1 MNNAEQMKRERDELF
16 QNLYHLKKPKR
27 VPITIK
33 VNNEFGIQYAGM
45 DLIDT
50 QWHPEKMEAAAN
62 KICED
67 FFADK
72 NPFGSRRFPAFYTF
86 TDSTYFKIA
95 SSGFLQ
101 HPEIAPMDPS
111 EYPEL
116 IRNPYDFLIEK
127 ILPRLY
133 KAFDTSAFTG
143 SLSFAMSMKAKE
155 DDDGAAGAIG
165 RRISQRFGYFN
176 PDAKSAIF
184 APFDFIAD
192 ILRGFTGMLTD
203 LRRYGSQVEEAC
215 EAVLP
220 LMVKLGITD
229 KPTAMS
235 ECYIPL
241 HMAPYMKTKDFEK
254 YYWPTFKRMI
264 EEIMASGQGISLFC
278 EQDWTRYLDYL
289 ADLPKGLRI
298 RFEYGDPR
306 QIKDKI
312 GHKHILS
319 GLYPSAFFTTETKSV
334 CLDKAKE
341 LLDILAPGGNCTFD
355 VDKVMATYDGGG
367 ENIIAVLDFV
377 REYGKY

>member
-155 DDDGAAGAIG
+155 DDDSAAGAIG

-229 KPTAMS
+229 KPSVMS

-377 REYGKY
+377 RKYGKY

>member
-1 MNNAEQMKRERDELF
+1 MISAEEMKQERTELF
-16 QNLYHLKKPKR
+16 QDLYTLKKPKR

-50 QWHPEKMEAAAN
+50 QWHPERMEAAAN

-101 HPEIAPMDPS
+101 HPEIAPMQPE
-111 EYPEL
+111 EYPKL
-116 IRNPYDFLIEK
+116 VASPYDFLIEK

-133 KAFDTSAFTG
+133 KAFDG
-143 SLSFAMSMKAKE
+143 SNILQSLNFAVSMKAKE
-155 DDDGAAGAIG
+155 DDDQAAGAISKK
-165 RRISQRFGYFN
+165 ISQKFGYFN
-176 PDAKSAIF
+176 PDAKSAVF

-192 ILRGFTGMLTD
+192 ILRGFTGTLMD
-203 LRRYGSQVEEAC
+203 IRRCGEMVQEAC

-220 LMVKLGITD
+220 LMVQLGITSR
-229 KPTAMS
+229 PTVMS

-254 YYWPTFKRMI
+254 YYWPTFKTMI
-264 EEIMASGQGISLFC
+264 
-278 EQDWTRYLDYL
+278 
-289 ADLPKGLRI
+289 
-298 RFEYGDPR
+298 
-306 QIKDKI
+306 
-312 GHKHILS
+312 
-319 GLYPSAFFTTETKSV
+319 
-334 CLDKAKE
+334 
-341 LLDILAPGGNCTFD
+341 
-355 VDKVMATYDGGG
+355 
-367 ENIIAVLDFV
+367 
-377 REYGKY
+377 

>member
-1 MNNAEQMKRERDELF
+1 MISAEEMKQERTELF
-16 QNLYHLKKPKR
+16 QDLYTLKKPKR

-50 QWHPEKMEAAAN
+50 QWHPERMEAAAN

-101 HPEIAPMDPS
+101 HPEIAPMQPE

-116 IRNPYDFLIEK
+116 VASPYDFLIEK

-133 KAFDTSAFTG
+133 TAFDG
-143 SLSFAMSMKAKE
+143 SNILQSLNFAVSMKAKE
-155 DDDGAAGAIG
+155 DDDQAAGAISKK
-165 RRISQRFGYFN
+165 ISQKFGYFN
-176 PDAKSAIF
+176 PDAKSAVF

-192 ILRGFTGMLTD
+192 ILRGFTGTLMD
-203 LRRYGSQVEEAC
+203 IRRCGEMVQEAC

-220 LMVKLGITD
+220 LMVQLGITSR
-229 KPTAMS
+229 PTVMS

-254 YYWPTFKRMI
+254 YYWPTFKTMI
-264 EEIMASGQGISLFC
+264 EQIMASGQGISIFC

-298 RFEYGDPR
+298 RFEYGEPQ

-312 GHKHILS
+312 GHKHIIS
-319 GLYPSAFFTTETKSV
+319 GLYPSAFFATEKKSV
-334 CLDKAKE
+334 CLDKARE
-341 LLDILAPGGNCTFD
+341 LMDILAPGGNYAFD

-367 ENIIAVLDFV
+367 ENIVAVLDFV